1 MDDDGC
7 CFINLASSRMAS
19 ARCCPS
25 AKRLQQL
32 GCIIALFHL
41 NVSFKI
47 SFQEEFRTFG
57 CFLKF
62 WPETEGYVLNGQ
74 FQNLPQAEI
83 FGNSLK

>member
-1 MDDDGC
+1 MDAVSLILLHLGW
-7 CFINLASSRMAS
+7 
-19 ARCCPS
+19 
-25 AKRLQQL
+25 LQQDAAHQPRGSSNSAVSL
-32 GCIIALFHL
+32 PLFHL

-83 FGNSLK
+83 FGNRLK